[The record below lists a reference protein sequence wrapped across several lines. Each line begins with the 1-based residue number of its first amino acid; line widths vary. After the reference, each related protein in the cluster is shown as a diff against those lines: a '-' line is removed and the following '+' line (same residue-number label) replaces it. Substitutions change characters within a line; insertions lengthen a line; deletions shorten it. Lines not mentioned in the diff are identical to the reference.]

1 MKINIKMKRQCDIAV
16 NHVNSRARLSS
27 LNHSCATL
35 GKLPNFSMS
44 SLLIGK
50 MRIIIISTYL
60 LKPLQGINEVVFR
73 KCLENCLAHSRHCI
87 NIS

>member
-16 NHVNSRARLSS
+16 NHVHSRARLSS

-35 GKLPNFSMS
+35 GKLPYFSMP

-50 MRIIIISTYL
+50 MKIIISTYL
-60 LKPLQGINEVVFR
+60 LKPL
-73 KCLENCLAHSRHCI
+73 
-87 NIS
+87 